1 MRPLVLVLFASIPL
15 SADILETSA
24 SCNGVTNNGTSSAS
38 CGSNSLGA
46 TGASAVIV
54 INGYVSAGAWV
65 GTFGDYSSAS
75 ALSIEDY
82 ILTVGGYGYTGSGYA
97 EPMLPAFGGQEGSF
111 AVAGASASLGGCTVT
126 LSGNGYSTPCPENSV
141 SFVFG
146 VPQQLTLTQS
156 AFANAGPSGAV
167 YGETYF
173 QGFLFFNDQFQ
184 PLGDVP
190 YSFAPGDIPE
200 PGTLPLFAIGCA
212 ALIVWARRARVNFAR
227 SRRGPAHAARLF
239 AACCPSR

>member
-1 MRPLVLVLFASIPL
+1 MRPLVLVLLASIPL
-15 SADILETSA
+15 SADVLETSA
-24 SCNGVTNNGTSSAS
+24 ACNGSTNYGTDSAS

-65 GTFGDYSSAS
+65 GTLWDYSSAS

-82 ILTVGGYGYTGSGYA
+82 ILTVYGYTGSGYA
-97 EPMLPAFGGQEGSF
+97 EPIIPAFGGQEGSF
-111 AVAGASASLGGCTVT
+111 AVAGASASLGGCTV
-126 LSGNGYSTPCPENSV
+126 SVYGDGYSTPCSENSV
-141 SFVFG
+141 SFVSG
-146 VPQQLTLTQS
+146 VPQQLTFTQS
-156 AFANAGPSGAV
+156 ASAMAGPYGAV
-167 YGETYF
+167 EGETYF